1 MAAYAPGNKCEYYGC
16 RRRWCPWMC
25 ATADC
30 GALSLRAGSRRD
42 GLPESR
48 VEARRGRGRP
58 RLGMASALPYNRNR
72 TRTPLLALGR
82 PFARFSSRYRKL
94 RFRLRHSRVAWECWR
109 SSARPTVDRRR
120 AQFGPASTRS
130 HWTQTNKSDL
140 FLLSSPRKKEV
151 EALHPPPCAHRASSL
166 TLSTSHRRPSPR
178 RPRRPDLVPFRQ
190 TFFSSTVTRTSF
202 RLMKGSVNGGLY
214 PAACH
219 S

>member
-1 MAAYAPGNKCEYYGC
+1 MAGRALAWQTSASAY
-16 RRRWCPWMC
+16 RTT
-25 ATADC
+25 ATA
-30 GALSLRAGSRRD
+30 RAHPYSPWAAHSHD
-42 GLPESR
+42 SR
-48 VEARRGRGRP
+48 VVTVNCDFVFVIRVWRG
-58 RLGMASALPYNRNR
+58 SAGGPAPDRDL
-72 TRTPLLALGR
+72 
-82 PFARFSSRYRKL
+82 
-94 RFRLRHSRVAWECWR
+94 
-109 SSARPTVDRRR
+109 RRR

>member
-1 MAAYAPGNKCEYYGC
+1 MAGRALAWQARY
-16 RRRWCPWMC
+16 RTT
-25 ATADC
+25 ATA
-30 GALSLRAGSRRD
+30 RAHPYPPWAAHSHD
-42 GLPESR
+42 SR
-48 VEARRGRGRP
+48 VVTV
-58 RLGMASALPYNRNR
+58 NCD
-72 TRTPLLALGR
+72 
-82 PFARFSSRYRKL
+82 FVFVI
-94 RFRLRHSRVAWECWR
+94 RVAWEC
-109 SSARPTVDRRR
+109 AGGPQRPTDRRR
-120 AQFGPASTRS
+120 AQFGTSSTRS

-140 FLLSSPRKKEV
+140 FLLSSPRKKKV

-190 TFFSSTVTRTSF
+190 TFSSTVTRTSF

>member
-1 MAAYAPGNKCEYYGC
+1 MGGCDTVCAACAVACVAAYAPGNKCVYYGC

-58 RLGMASALPYNRNR
+58 RLGMADVGKRLPYNRNR

-94 RFRLRHSRVAWECWR
+94 RFRLRHSRVAWECGR
-109 SSARPTVDRRR
+109 SSARPTDAGHNSDPLPLALTGLKLTSQTSSFSHLREKKKWRHSTHLR
-120 AQFGPASTRS
+120 ARIGQVR
-130 HWTQTNKSDL
+130 
-140 FLLSSPRKKEV
+140 
-151 EALHPPPCAHRASSL
+151 
-166 TLSTSHRRPSPR
+166 
-178 RPRRPDLVPFRQ
+178 
-190 TFFSSTVTRTSF
+190 
-202 RLMKGSVNGGLY
+202 
-214 PAACH
+214 
-219 S
+219 